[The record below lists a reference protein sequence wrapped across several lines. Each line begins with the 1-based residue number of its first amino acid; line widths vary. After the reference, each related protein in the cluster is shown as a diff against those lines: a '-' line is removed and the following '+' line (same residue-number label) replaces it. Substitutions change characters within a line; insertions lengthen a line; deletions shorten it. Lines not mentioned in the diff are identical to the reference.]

1 MIIRVRFHG
10 RGGQGAKTASRIL
23 GSAAFNDGYYAQ
35 DFPIYGAERR
45 GAPVTAFTR
54 LSDEEVTERG
64 FVFSPDIS
72 AVMDDSLIGDPIASP
87 FAGLRRGG
95 VAVVN
100 TTKPSDAILSERND
114 VTVIPVDLTGLA
126 LKVLGKPILSAGIA
140 AATARLAGIK
150 KEAVTS
156 AVSYELEDIGLSA
169 ELIKKNVEFATAV
182 YRELAPVKLRTEELP
197 SKEELVPLAVVVSD
211 GGIEKV
217 TQTGNSFLR
226 HTGNWRIFRP
236 TIDYAKCT
244 NCMICYAYC
253 PESAMSVGEDG
264 LVRID
269 YDNCKGCM
277 ICMTE
282 CPLRAVSQMREGGV
296 Q

>member
-1 MIIRVRFHG
+1 MTIRVRFHG

-23 GSAAFNDGYYAQ
+23 GEAAFNDGYSAQ

-54 LSDEEVTERG
+54 FSTGEITERG
-64 FVFSPDIS
+64 FIFSPDIS
-72 AVMDDSLIGDPIASP
+72 AVMDDSLISDPIANP
-87 FAGLRRGG
+87 FAGLRKGG
-95 VAVVN
+95 VALVN
-100 TTKPSDAILSERND
+100 TTKPSGSILPARAD
-114 VTVIPVDLTGLA
+114 VTITTVDLTGLA
-126 LKVLGKPILSAGIA
+126 LKILGKPVLSAGIA
-140 AATARLAGIK
+140 AAVARISGIN
-150 KEAVTS
+150 KEALLT
-156 AVSYELEDIGLSA
+156 AVAEELGDIGLSS
-169 ELIKKNVEFATAV
+169 EMVKKNVEFAATI
-182 YRELAPVKLRTEELP
+182 YGELVPLKLETEELATN
-197 SKEELVPLAVVVSD
+197 EELVPLAVVVSE

-217 TQTGNSFLR
+217 TQTGNSYLR
-226 HTGNWRIFRP
+226 HTGNWRTFRP

-264 LVRID
+264 RVKID

-282 CPLRAVSQMREGGV
+282 CPLRAVSQAREGAV

>member
-1 MIIRVRFHG
+1 MRFHG

-23 GSAAFNDGYYAQ
+23 GDAGFNDGYYAQ

-54 LSDEEVTERG
+54 VSDEEITERG
-64 FVFSPDIS
+64 FIFSPDIS
-72 AVMDDSLIGDPIASP
+72 ALMDDSLISDPMANP
-87 FAGLRRGG
+87 FGGLRKGG

-100 TTKPSDAILSERND
+100 TTKPPRSLLSGRDD
-114 VTVIPVDLTGLA
+114 VTVVPVDLTGLA
-126 LKVLGKPILSAGIA
+126 LKIIGKPILSAGIA
-140 AATARLAGIK
+140 AAAARIAGIK
-150 KEAVTS
+150 QEAMLK
-156 AVSYELEDIGLSA
+156 AVSEELEDIGLSA
-169 ELIKKNVEFATAV
+169 DMVAKNVEFARTI
-182 YRELAPVKLRTEELP
+182 YRELTPLKLKTEELP
-197 SKEELVPLAVVVSD
+197 TTEELVPLAVVVSD

-217 TQTGNSFLR
+217 TNTGNSYAR
-226 HTGNWRIFRP
+226 HTGNWRTFRP

-244 NCMICYAYC
+244 DCMICYAYC

-264 LVRID
+264 RVRID

-282 CPLRAVSQMREGGV
+282 CPLRAVTQSREGSV
-296 Q
+296 

>member
-1 MIIRVRFHG
+1 MRFHG

-23 GSAAFNDGYYAQ
+23 GGAAFNDGRFAQ

-54 LSDEEVTERG
+54 FSDEEIRERG
-64 FVFSPDIS
+64 FIFSPDIS
-72 AVMDDSLIGDPIASP
+72 AVMDDSLISDPMANP
-87 FAGLRRGG
+87 FAGLRKGG

-100 TTKPSDAILSERND
+100 TTKPSGSVLPERDD
-114 VTVIPVDLTGLA
+114 VTIITVDLTGIA

-140 AATARLAGIK
+140 AAAARIAGVR
-150 KEAVTS
+150 KEALLS
-156 AVSYELEDIGLSA
+156 ALEEELGDIGLSSEMVA
-169 ELIKKNVEFATAV
+169 KNVEFATAI
-182 YRELAPVKLRTEELP
+182 YREIAPLKLKTEELP
-197 SKEELVPLAVVVSD
+197 TTMELVPLAVVVSE

-217 TQTGNSFLR
+217 TNTGNSFAR
-226 HTGNWRIFRP
+226 HTGNWRTFKP

-244 NCMICYAYC
+244 NCLICYAYC

-264 LVRID
+264 RVKID

-282 CPLRAVSQMREGGV
+282 CPLRAVTQSREGV

>member
-23 GSAAFNDGYYAQ
+23 GGAAFNDGRFAQ

-54 LSDEEVTERG
+54 FSDEEIRERG
-64 FVFSPDIS
+64 FIFSPDIS
-72 AVMDDSLIGDPIASP
+72 AVMDDSLISDPMANP
-87 FAGLRRGG
+87 FAGLRKGG

-100 TTKPSDAILSERND
+100 TTKPSGSVLPERDD
-114 VTVIPVDLTGLA
+114 VTIITVDLTGIA

-140 AATARLAGIK
+140 AAAARIAGVR
-150 KEAVTS
+150 KEALLS
-156 AVSYELEDIGLSA
+156 ALEEELGDIGLSSEMVA
-169 ELIKKNVEFATAV
+169 KNVEFATAI
-182 YRELAPVKLRTEELP
+182 YREIAPLKLKTEELP
-197 SKEELVPLAVVVSD
+197 TTMELVPLAVVVSE

-217 TQTGNSFLR
+217 TNTGNSFAR
-226 HTGNWRIFRP
+226 HTGNWRTFKP

-244 NCMICYAYC
+244 NCLICYAYC

-264 LVRID
+264 RVKID

-282 CPLRAVSQMREGGV
+282 CPLRAVTQSREGV

>member
-10 RGGQGAKTASRIL
+10 RGGQGAKTASRIV
-23 GSAAFNDGYYAQ
+23 GDAGFNDGYFAQ

-54 LSDEEVTERG
+54 FSDEEITERG
-64 FVFSPDIS
+64 FIFSPDIS
-72 AVMDDSLIGDPIASP
+72 AVMDDSLISDPMANP
-87 FAGLRRGG
+87 FGGLRKGG

-100 TTKPSDAILSERND
+100 STKPSQSLVPGRDD
-114 VTVIPVDLTGLA
+114 VAVVTVDLTGLA
-126 LKVLGKPILSAGIA
+126 LKILGKPILSAGIA
-140 AATARLAGIK
+140 AAVARIAGIK
-150 KEAVTS
+150 KEAMLK
-156 AVSYELEDIGLSA
+156 AVAEELTDIGLSSDMVA
-169 ELIKKNVEFATAV
+169 KNVEFATAI
-182 YRELAPVKLRTEELP
+182 YRDLAPLKLKTEELP
-197 SKEELVPLAVVVSD
+197 TTEELVPLAVVVSD

-217 TQTGNSFLR
+217 TNTGNSYAR
-226 HTGNWRIFRP
+226 HTGNWRTFRP
-236 TIDYAKCT
+236 TIDYARCT

-264 LVRID
+264 RVKID

-282 CPLRAVSQMREGGV
+282 CPLRAVTQSREGAI
-296 Q
+296 

>member
-1 MIIRVRFHG
+1 MLRVRFHG

-23 GSAAFNDGYYAQ
+23 GDAAFNDGYFSQ

-54 LSDEEVTERG
+54 FSDEEVRERG
-64 FVFSPDIS
+64 FIFAPDIS
-72 AVMDDSLIGDPIASP
+72 AVMDDSLISDPQANP
-87 FAGLRRGG
+87 FVGLRKGG

-100 TTKPSDAILSERND
+100 TTKPSDSLIPGRND
-114 VTVIPVDLTGLA
+114 VTVLAVDLTGLA
-126 LKVLGKPILSAGIA
+126 LKILGRPVLSSGIA
-140 AATARLAGIK
+140 AAVARLTGIK
-150 KEAVTS
+150 QEALMT
-156 AVSYELEDIGLSA
+156 ALAEELGDIGLSSEMVA
-169 ELIKKNVEFATAV
+169 KNVAFAAEI
-182 YRELAPVKLRTEELP
+182 YRELAPMKLSTEELP
-197 SKEELVPLAVVVSD
+197 TTEELVPLAVVVSE

-217 TQTGNSFLR
+217 TNTGNSYAR
-226 HTGNWRIFRP
+226 HTGNWRTFKP

-264 LVRID
+264 RVRID

-282 CPLRAVSQMREGGV
+282 CPLKAVSQSREGGV
-296 Q
+296 

>member
-1 MIIRVRFHG
+1 VRFHG

-23 GSAAFNDGYYAQ
+23 GGAAFNDGRFAQ

-54 LSDEEVTERG
+54 FSDEEIRERG
-64 FVFSPDIS
+64 FIFSPDIS
-72 AVMDDSLIGDPIASP
+72 AVMDDSLISDPMANP
-87 FAGLRRGG
+87 FAGLRKGG

-100 TTKPSDAILSERND
+100 TTKPSGSVLPERDD
-114 VTVIPVDLTGLA
+114 VTIITVDLTGIA

-140 AATARLAGIK
+140 AAAARIAGVR
-150 KEAVTS
+150 KEALLS
-156 AVSYELEDIGLSA
+156 ALEEELGDIGLSSEMVA
-169 ELIKKNVEFATAV
+169 KNVEFATAI
-182 YRELAPVKLRTEELP
+182 YREIAPLKLKTEELP
-197 SKEELVPLAVVVSD
+197 TTMELVPLAVVVSE

-217 TQTGNSFLR
+217 TNTGNSFAR
-226 HTGNWRIFRP
+226 HTGNWRTFKP

-244 NCMICYAYC
+244 NCLICYAYC

-264 LVRID
+264 RVKID

-282 CPLRAVSQMREGGV
+282 CPLRAVTQSREGV

>member
-1 MIIRVRFHG
+1 MRFHG

-23 GSAAFNDGYYAQ
+23 GGAAFNDGRFAQ

-54 LSDEEVTERG
+54 FSDEEIRERG
-64 FVFSPDIS
+64 FIFSPDIS
-72 AVMDDSLIGDPIASP
+72 AVMDDSLISDPMANP
-87 FAGLRRGG
+87 FAGLRKGG

-100 TTKPSDAILSERND
+100 TTKPSGSVLPDRDD
-114 VTVIPVDLTGLA
+114 VTVITVDLTGIA

-140 AATARLAGIK
+140 AAAARIAGVR
-150 KEAVTS
+150 KEALLS
-156 AVSYELEDIGLSA
+156 ALEEELGDIGLSSEMVA
-169 ELIKKNVEFATAV
+169 KNVEFATAI
-182 YRELAPVKLRTEELP
+182 YREIAPLKLKTEELP
-197 SKEELVPLAVVVSD
+197 TTMELVPLAVVVSE

-217 TQTGNSFLR
+217 TNTGNSFAR
-226 HTGNWRIFRP
+226 HTGNWRTFKP

-244 NCMICYAYC
+244 NCLICYAYC

-264 LVRID
+264 RVKID

-282 CPLRAVSQMREGGV
+282 CPLRAVTQSREGV

>member
-1 MIIRVRFHG
+1 VRFHG

-23 GSAAFNDGYYAQ
+23 GGAAFNDGRFAQ

-54 LSDEEVTERG
+54 FSDEEIRERG
-64 FVFSPDIS
+64 FIFSPDIS
-72 AVMDDSLIGDPIASP
+72 AVMDDSLISDPMANP
-87 FAGLRRGG
+87 FAGLRKGG

-100 TTKPSDAILSERND
+100 TTKPSGSVLPDRDD
-114 VTVIPVDLTGLA
+114 VTVITVDLTGIA

-140 AATARLAGIK
+140 AAAARIAGVR
-150 KEAVTS
+150 KEALLS
-156 AVSYELEDIGLSA
+156 ALEEELGDIGLSSEMVA
-169 ELIKKNVEFATAV
+169 KNVEFATAI
-182 YRELAPVKLRTEELP
+182 YREIAPLKLKTEELP
-197 SKEELVPLAVVVSD
+197 TTMELVPLAVVVSE

-217 TQTGNSFLR
+217 TNTGNSFAR
-226 HTGNWRIFRP
+226 HTGNWRTFKP

-244 NCMICYAYC
+244 NCLICYAYC

-264 LVRID
+264 RVKID

-282 CPLRAVSQMREGGV
+282 CPLRAVTQSREGV

>member
-1 MIIRVRFHG
+1 MLVRVRFHG

-23 GSAAFNDGYYAQ
+23 GSAAFNDGYFAQ

-45 GAPVTAFTR
+45 GAPVSAFTR
-54 LSDEEVTERG
+54 LSNEAITERG

-72 AVMDDSLIGDPIASP
+72 AVMDDSLIADPLVNP
-87 FAGLRRGG
+87 FAGLRKGG

-100 TTKPSDAILSERND
+100 TTKPTGSFLSERED
-114 VTVIPVDLTGLA
+114 VTVASVDLTGQA
-126 LKVLGKPILSAGIA
+126 LKTLGKPILSAGIA
-140 AATARLAGIK
+140 AAVARISGIK
-150 KEAVTS
+150 KKALFDAIVE
-156 AVSYELEDIGLSA
+156 ELRDIGLSD
-169 ELIKKNVEFATAV
+169 EMVKKNVEFAAAI
-182 YRELAPVKLRTEELP
+182 YRELDPIELRTEELA
-197 SKEELVPLAVVVSD
+197 SKEELVPLAVVVSE
-211 GGIEKV
+211 GGIETV
-217 TQTGNSFLR
+217 THTGNSYLR
-226 HTGNWRIFRP
+226 HTGNWRTFRP

-264 LVRID
+264 RVKID

-277 ICMTE
+277 ICLTE
-282 CPLRAVSQMREGGV
+282 CPLKAVSQMREGGV